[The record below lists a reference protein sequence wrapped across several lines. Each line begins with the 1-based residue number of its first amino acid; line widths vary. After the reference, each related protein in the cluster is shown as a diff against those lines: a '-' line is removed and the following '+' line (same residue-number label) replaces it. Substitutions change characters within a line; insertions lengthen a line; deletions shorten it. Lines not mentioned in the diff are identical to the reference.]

1 VPLFWACLIIELG
14 YTIVRIY
21 GLLARHFSGDFPFY
35 VAMLTGGLIAALWTA
50 CTDFWAVKAKWW
62 SYQEG
67 EILGGA
73 CALYV
78 VIATFFIF
86 CAFLP
91 LFLAYLSSGAGRLYA
106 AARYGLTFGF
116 VIFISYV
123 MAHLLV
129 EHKI

>member
-1 VPLFWACLIIELG
+1 M
-14 YTIVRIY
+14 
-21 GLLARHFSGDFPFY
+21 LA
-35 VAMLTGGLIAALWTA
+35 GGLIAALWTA
-50 CTDFWAVKAKWW
+50 CTDFWAVKANWW
-62 SYQEG
+62 SYQPG
-67 EILGGA
+67 EVIIGGA

-78 VIATFFIF
+78 VIATFLIF

-91 LFLAYLSSGAGRLYA
+91 VFLGYLSSGASRLYA

-116 VIFISYV
+116 IIFVSYV